1 METKETNLSPWLH
14 SIQQTF
20 RTPGLFTTIES
31 RQSDEFASRIESTR
45 EKINSVL
52 NTFYALEERS
62 GVNLTSYHGR
72 IGNMIAIRDAIGV
85 YGIYHPTHS
94 RRERQPNMVWHSYA
108 LMKEV
113 IISPKEGKE
122 WLDYFGQ
129 DDGIRDVGGYVVVSL
144 SGSGIEYLNSISEK
158 VSYWSSSPDKRY
170 YTTVTI

>member
-1 METKETNLSPWLH
+1 MKTKETNISPWLH

-31 RQSDEFASRIESTR
+31 RQSDEFASRIDSTR

-94 RRERQPNMVWHSYA
+94 RRERQPNMVWHSYT

-129 DDGIRDVGGYVVVSL
+129 DDGITEVGGYVVVSL
-144 SGSGIEYLNSISEK
+144 SDKGIEYLNGIREK